1 MPTEHAPAGLP
12 VLARRLVRTT
22 FGVRATEPQPL
33 AAGAWSQAFE
43 LTIDGVEAVLRIGA
57 HGMDFAKDEIAARF
71 AGPHLPVPPVLARG
85 MVDNWQYAIS
95 TRAHG
100 TGFDDLSTADVALTL
115 PSLLTALDA
124 IGRIDLAGTA
134 GYGIWTPDG
143 RAPYDSWVDALL
155 AIGTE
160 TARVPGWRA
169 ALADS
174 EIGLGPVEAGLAAL
188 ATLGP
193 YLPNERRMIHGDLL
207 SRNVLAAGGTVT
219 AVLDWGNALYGDH
232 LYDAAWL
239 IYWWPWYPQWRTIDI
254 HAELLAHWH
263 ATGPLPTH
271 LRERL
276 HAYLIHIGLDAI
288 TYCTYQHR
296 WDEVRHNA
304 DTVVALTNSAPG
316 EIELNRPMIGPS

>member
-1 MPTEHAPAGLP
+1 MAVRDRGPR
-12 VLARRLVRTT
+12 AR
-22 FGVRATEPQPL
+22 
-33 AAGAWSQAFE
+33 
-43 LTIDGVEAVLRIGA
+43 D
-57 HGMDFAKDEIAARF
+57 
-71 AGPHLPVPPVLARG
+71 
-85 MVDNWQYAIS
+85 
-95 TRAHG
+95 
-100 TGFDDLSTADVALTL
+100 GFDDLSAADVALTL
-115 PSLLTALDA
+115 PSLLSALDA

-143 RAPYDSWVDALL
+143 QAPYDSWVDALL

-174 EIGLGPVEAGLAAL
+174 EIGLGPVEAGLARL

-193 YLPNERRMIHGDLL
+193 YLPNERQMIHGDLL
-207 SRNVLAAGGTVT
+207 SRNVLAADGTVT

-254 HAELLAHWH
+254 HAELLTHWH
-263 ATGPLPTH
+263 ATEPIPTH
-271 LRERL
+271 LHERL

-288 TYCTYQHR
+288 AYCTYQHR
-296 WDEVRHNA
+296 WHEVRHNA
-304 DTVVALTNSAPG
+304 DTVITLTNHAPG
-316 EIELNRPMIGPS
+316 EIVLNPPRIGPP